1 VRDLEDKMG
10 ERSSWSQEWIQKAE
24 EYESEAVHAKE
35 ELARTKPKFDCVT
48 WLYYSS
54 MTVNAFSWHT
64 LCQKIPDADD
74 WRLQKMA
81 KRLYDTLIALEN
93 TSAWSEN
100 YMKWKAYIKC
110 WSEDFHA
117 RKMRSVVALRSAE
130 VTVMS
135 DSEAQPVE
143 VVSTSAEAGALSAS
157 AAAVPSTS
165 ASGWLAEGEEDLP
178 FSENQMSQRDVI
190 VANGVDELLSK
201 MKRTGGES
209 RFWGQSRS
217 SQYARAPLKGSVGT
231 AELFLKH
238 GDAYEVGGVIETPDE
253 AWLLSPDAH
262 VGKYCIYIK
271 RMIQQNRLSRLEEQ
285 KTYGAA

>member
-1 VRDLEDKMG
+1 
-10 ERSSWSQEWIQKAE
+10 
-24 EYESEAVHAKE
+24 
-35 ELARTKPKFDCVT
+35 
-48 WLYYSS
+48 
-54 MTVNAFSWHT
+54 
-64 LCQKIPDADD
+64 
-74 WRLQKMA
+74 
-81 KRLYDTLIALEN
+81 
-93 TSAWSEN
+93 
-100 YMKWKAYIKC
+100 
-110 WSEDFHA
+110 
-117 RKMRSVVALRSAE
+117 MRSVAALRSAE

-271 RMIQQNRLSRLEEQ
+271 RMIQFMLLSR
-285 KTYGAA
+285 